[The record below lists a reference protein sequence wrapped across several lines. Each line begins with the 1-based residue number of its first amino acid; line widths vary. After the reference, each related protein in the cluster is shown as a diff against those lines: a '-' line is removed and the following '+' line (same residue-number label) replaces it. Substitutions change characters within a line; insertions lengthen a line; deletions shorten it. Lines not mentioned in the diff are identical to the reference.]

1 MPGLTVNVLL
11 QDIKKIEAEAVI
23 VGFYEDIRPLKHLAG
38 ELDWLLCGSL
48 SNLIIKH
55 KFQGALGDVA
65 LLTTQGKL
73 PAQKIFLVGLG
84 PKEKFSSQSLTAAAR
99 TALASVIHAG
109 VKNAAIECFSAAEIS
124 YDTSVPALKRGM
136 TEAAAGK
143 DVHVSLLAP
152 DANVYDK
159 LSRLARA

>member
-11 QDIKKIEAEAVI
+11 QDIKKIDTEAVI
-23 VGFYEDIRPLKHLAG
+23 AGFYEDIRPLKHLAG

-48 SNLIIKH
+48 SNLIITH
-55 KFQGALGDVA
+55 NFQGALGEVA

-84 PKEKFSSQSLTAAAR
+84 PKEKFSAPSLTIAAR
-99 TALASVIHAG
+99 TALASAIQAG
-109 VKNAAIECFSAAEIS
+109 VRNAALECFSAAEIP
-124 YDTSVPALKRGM
+124 YEVSVPALKQGM
-136 TEAAAGK
+136 SDAAVGK
-143 DVHVSLLAP
+143 DVHVALLAP

-159 LSRLARA
+159 LSRLVRA